1 MVPLTDLAI
10 FAGAVVLLA
19 ITPGPNMVY
28 LISRSICQGRQA
40 GFVSLLGVLAGFIAH
55 MMAAALG
62 LSALFVTVPLAYEL
76 LKWAGAVY
84 LAYLAWQAVRPGA
97 RSPFQGRQLP
107 HDSPRKLF
115 VMGLLTNLL
124 NPKVAFFY
132 LSLFPQFISPEHGS
146 LFAQSLILGA
156 TQIAISFVVL
166 LTMAMSASRIAGWF
180 EHNPHWLAV
189 QRYAMG
195 SVLAGLA
202 ARLAISQRPGA

>member
-97 RSPFQGRQLP
+97 RSPFQGRQLS

-146 LFAQSLILGA
+146 LFAQSLILGV

-202 ARLAISQRPGA
+202 ARLAISQSPGT

>member
-107 HDSPRKLF
+107 HDPPRKLF

-195 SVLAGLA
+195 SVLGALA
-202 ARLAISQRPGA
+202 ARLAISQRPGT

>member
-97 RSPFQGRQLP
+97 RSPFLGRQLP
-107 HDSPRKLF
+107 PDSPRKLF

-195 SVLAGLA
+195 SVLGALA
-202 ARLAISQRPGA
+202 ARLAISQRPGT

>member
-40 GFVSLLGVLAGFIAH
+40 GFVSLLGVLAGFVAH

-97 RSPFQGRQLP
+97 RSPFRGRPRP

-146 LFAQSLILGA
+146 LFAQSLMLGA

>member
-1 MVPLTDLAI
+1 
-10 FAGAVVLLA
+10 
-19 ITPGPNMVY
+19 
-28 LISRSICQGRQA
+28 
-40 GFVSLLGVLAGFIAH
+40 
-55 MMAAALG
+55 
-62 LSALFVTVPLAYEL
+62 
-76 LKWAGAVY
+76 
-84 LAYLAWQAVRPGA
+84 
-97 RSPFQGRQLP
+97 
-107 HDSPRKLF
+107 
-115 VMGLLTNLL
+115 MGLLTNLL

-146 LFAQSLILGA
+146 LFAQSLMLGA